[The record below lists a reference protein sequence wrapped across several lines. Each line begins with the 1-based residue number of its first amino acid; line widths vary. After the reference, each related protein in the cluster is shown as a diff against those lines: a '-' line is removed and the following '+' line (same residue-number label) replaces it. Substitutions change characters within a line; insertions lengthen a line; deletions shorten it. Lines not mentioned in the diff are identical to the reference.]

1 MCKFQYIII
10 NVGKHRMAYRSPFV
24 FWLTLCSPEHVQV
37 LLVTLG
43 VLSATH
49 ALMKV
54 QLLPISSDD
63 SASSTVSGTGSEITG
78 PSEVFA
84 TDVVSLRVRLYQD
97 LPTIAL
103 HTIPIS
109 SS

>member
-1 MCKFQYIII
+1 MFSRTCPGSSSDI
-10 NVGKHRMAYRSPFV
+10 G
-24 FWLTLCSPEHVQV
+24 
-37 LLVTLG
+37 G
-43 VLSATH
+43 VVCNT
-49 ALMKV
+49 LMKV